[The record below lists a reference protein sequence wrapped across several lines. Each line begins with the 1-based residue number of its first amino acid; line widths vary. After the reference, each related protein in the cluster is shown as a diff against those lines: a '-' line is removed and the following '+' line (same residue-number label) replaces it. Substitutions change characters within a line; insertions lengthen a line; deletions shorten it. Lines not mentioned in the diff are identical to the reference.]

1 MQIGLL
7 GNETDSPLI
16 CAVYPTRTRM
26 GSLRIAYNLRRS
38 RSERSR
44 HFHTP
49 TLDGIFSV
57 ARTTEVRGREVA
69 TDLVLKECL
78 ILQCLP
84 RLLESL
90 GEASREVGWNVWTNL
105 LSVRTVS
112 AAAAAGIFP
121 GLRSTKVYQSA
132 YVSYISSY
140 IMHHANPFIASG
152 TRLRN
157 MSVRCSSSHRPQ
169 TDSIKR

>member
-49 TLDGIFSV
+49 TLDVIFCV
-57 ARTTEVRGREVA
+57 ARTTAVRGREVA
-69 TDLVLKECL
+69 TDLVLKECSSL
-78 ILQCLP
+78 ILQCLD
-84 RLLESL
+84 LS
-90 GEASREVGWNVWTNL
+90 SRWGKLARKLVGMC
-105 LSVRTVS
+105 
-112 AAAAAGIFP
+112 G
-121 GLRSTKVYQSA
+121 
-132 YVSYISSY
+132 
-140 IMHHANPFIASG
+140 
-152 TRLRN
+152 
-157 MSVRCSSSHRPQ
+157 
-169 TDSIKR
+169 